1 MNQSWKNTAA
11 RFLAAQTIS
20 LFGSSL
26 VQYAIVWYI
35 TLSTSSGRML
45 TISTVCSFAPQI
57 AISLFAGVWIDRY
70 DRKSLIMLSDTVIAL
85 STLILAIAFLS
96 GHRNKWLLFTVLMV
110 RSAGTGIQTPAVNA
124 VIPQIVPQK
133 HLMQVNGIQNTIT
146 SLIMFLSPAVSG
158 AILSVSTLETTLFID
173 VFTALIGVGITSA
186 LTIPGYRKDTLA
198 GSDNAGRK
206 DGLKSRDNI
215 KESSGILSMK
225 QGFLYLKTD
234 SFVRHLLLFQIA
246 VLFLISPSAFLTP
259 LMVSR
264 TFGPEVWRLTAS
276 EMTYSMGSVLGG
288 ILITSWGGFKKR
300 LKTTVL
306 AGWLY
311 GVLMAGL
318 GVAPVFLFYLACNLM
333 IGITSPCYNSPITV
347 SIQEQVPAS
356 MQGRVFSFMQI
367 STSCALP
374 LGMMVFG
381 PLADVVRIQYLL
393 IGGGFAVMA
402 CTAAFYF
409 AMIRPA
415 G

>member
-11 RFLAAQTIS
+11 RFLTAQTIS

-26 VQYAIVWYI
+26 VQYAIVWYV

-45 TISTVCSFAPQI
+45 TISTVCGFAPQI

-70 DRKSLIMLSDTVIAL
+70 DRKMLIMLSDTVIAL

-96 GHRNKWLLFTVLMV
+96 GHRNIWLLFTVLMI

-124 VIPQIVPQK
+124 VIPQIVPQE
-133 HLMQVNGIQNTIT
+133 HLMRVNGIQSTIT
-146 SLIMFLSPAVSG
+146 ALIMFLSPAVSG

-173 VFTALIGVGITSA
+173 VFTALIGVGITSVLA
-186 LTIPGYRKDTLA
+186 IPGYRKDRMEDHA
-198 GSDNAGRK
+198 GT
-206 DGLKSRDNI
+206 
-215 KESSGILSMK
+215 SSGISSLK

-264 TFGPEVWRLTAS
+264 TFGPQVWRLTAS
-276 EMTYSMGSVLGG
+276 EMTYSIGSVLGG

-318 GVAPVFLFYLACNLM
+318 GMAPAFLIYLACNMM

-381 PLADVVRIQYLL
+381 PLADAVRIQTLL
-393 IGGGFAVMA
+393 IGGGVAVMA

-409 AMIRPA
+409 AIIKKTE
-415 G
+415 

>member
-11 RFLAAQTIS
+11 RFLTAQTIS

-26 VQYAIVWYI
+26 VQYAIVWYV

-45 TISTVCSFAPQI
+45 TISTVCGFAPQI

-70 DRKSLIMLSDTVIAL
+70 DRKMLIMLSDTVIAL

-96 GHRNKWLLFTVLMV
+96 GHRNIWLLFTVLMI

-124 VIPQIVPQK
+124 VIPQIVPQE
-133 HLMQVNGIQNTIT
+133 HLMRVNGIQSTIT
-146 SLIMFLSPAVSG
+146 ALIMFLSPAVSG

-173 VFTALIGVGITSA
+173 VFTALIGVGITSVLA
-186 LTIPGYRKDTLA
+186 IPGYRKDRMEDHA
-198 GSDNAGRK
+198 GT
-206 DGLKSRDNI
+206 
-215 KESSGILSMK
+215 SSGISSLK

-264 TFGPEVWRLTAS
+264 TFGPQVWRLTAS
-276 EMTYSMGSVLGG
+276 EMTYSIGSVLGG

-318 GVAPVFLFYLACNLM
+318 GMAPVFLFYLACNMM

-381 PLADVVRIQYLL
+381 PLADVIRIQTLL
-393 IGGGFAVMA
+393 IGGGVAVMA

-409 AMIRPA
+409 AII
-415 G
+415 

>member
-1 MNQSWKNTAA
+1 
-11 RFLAAQTIS
+11 
-20 LFGSSL
+20 
-26 VQYAIVWYI
+26 
-35 TLSTSSGRML
+35 
-45 TISTVCSFAPQI
+45 
-57 AISLFAGVWIDRY
+57 
-70 DRKSLIMLSDTVIAL
+70 
-85 STLILAIAFLS
+85 
-96 GHRNKWLLFTVLMV
+96 
-110 RSAGTGIQTPAVNA
+110 
-124 VIPQIVPQK
+124 
-133 HLMQVNGIQNTIT
+133 MQVNGIQNTLT

-186 LTIPGYRKDTLA
+186 LTIPGYRKDMMA

-374 LGMMVFG
+374 IGMMVFG

-393 IGGGFAVMA
+393 IGGGIAVMT

-409 AMIRPA
+409 AIIRPA

>member
-11 RFLAAQTIS
+11 RFLTAQTIS

-26 VQYAIVWYI
+26 VQYAIVWYV

-45 TISTVCSFAPQI
+45 TISTVCGFAPQI

-70 DRKSLIMLSDTVIAL
+70 DRKMLIMLSDTVIAL
-85 STLILAIAFLS
+85 STLILAINFLS
-96 GHRNKWLLFTVLMV
+96 GHRNIWLLFTVLMI

-124 VIPQIVPQK
+124 VIPQIVPQG
-133 HLMQVNGIQNTIT
+133 HLMRVNGIQSTIT
-146 SLIMFLSPAVSG
+146 ALIMFLSPAVSG

-173 VFTALIGVGITSA
+173 VFTALIGVGITSVLA
-186 LTIPGYRKDTLA
+186 IPGYRKDRMEDHA
-198 GSDNAGRK
+198 GT
-206 DGLKSRDNI
+206 
-215 KESSGILSMK
+215 SSGISSLK

-264 TFGPEVWRLTAS
+264 TFGPQVWRLTAS
-276 EMTYSMGSVLGG
+276 EMTYSIGSVLGG

-318 GVAPVFLFYLACNLM
+318 GMAPAFLIYLACNMM

-381 PLADVVRIQYLL
+381 PLADAVRIQTLL
-393 IGGGFAVMA
+393 IGGGVAVMA

-409 AMIRPA
+409 AII
-415 G
+415 

>member
-11 RFLAAQTIS
+11 RFLTAQTIS

-26 VQYAIVWYI
+26 VQYAIVWYV

-45 TISTVCSFAPQI
+45 TISTVCGFAPQI

-70 DRKSLIMLSDTVIAL
+70 DRKMLIMLSDTVIAL

-96 GHRNKWLLFTVLMV
+96 GHRNIWLLFTVLMI

-124 VIPQIVPQK
+124 VIPQIVPQG
-133 HLMQVNGIQNTIT
+133 HLMRINGIQSTIT
-146 SLIMFLSPAVSG
+146 ALIMFLSPAVSG

-173 VFTALIGVGITSA
+173 VFTALIGVGITSVLA
-186 LTIPGYRKDTLA
+186 IPGYRKDRMEDHA
-198 GSDNAGRK
+198 GT
-206 DGLKSRDNI
+206 
-215 KESSGILSMK
+215 SSGISSLK

-264 TFGPEVWRLTAS
+264 TFGPQVWRLTAS
-276 EMTYSMGSVLGG
+276 EMTYSIGSVLGG

-318 GVAPVFLFYLACNLM
+318 GMAPAFLIYLACNMM

-381 PLADVVRIQYLL
+381 PLADAVRIQTLL
-393 IGGGFAVMA
+393 IGGGVAVMI

-409 AMIRPA
+409 AIIKKTE
-415 G
+415 

>member
-11 RFLAAQTIS
+11 RFLTAQTIS

-26 VQYAIVWYI
+26 VQYAIVWYV

-45 TISTVCSFAPQI
+45 TISTVCGFAPQI

-70 DRKSLIMLSDTVIAL
+70 DRKMLIMLSDTVIAL

-96 GHRNKWLLFTVLMV
+96 GHRNIWLLFTVLMI

-124 VIPQIVPQK
+124 VIPQIVPQE
-133 HLMQVNGIQNTIT
+133 HLMRVNGIQSTIT
-146 SLIMFLSPAVSG
+146 ALIMFLSPAVSG

-173 VFTALIGVGITSA
+173 VFTALIGVGITSVLA
-186 LTIPGYRKDTLA
+186 IPGYRKDRMEDHA
-198 GSDNAGRK
+198 GT
-206 DGLKSRDNI
+206 
-215 KESSGILSMK
+215 SSGISSLK

-264 TFGPEVWRLTAS
+264 TFGPQVWRLTAS
-276 EMTYSMGSVLGG
+276 EMTYSIGSVLGG

-318 GVAPVFLFYLACNLM
+318 GMAPAFLIYLACNMM

-381 PLADVVRIQYLL
+381 PLADVIRIQTLL
-393 IGGGFAVMA
+393 IGGGVAVMI

-409 AMIRPA
+409 AIIKKTE
-415 G
+415 

>member
-11 RFLAAQTIS
+11 RFLTAQTIS

-26 VQYAIVWYI
+26 VQYAIVWYV

-45 TISTVCSFAPQI
+45 TISTVCGFAPQI

-70 DRKSLIMLSDTVIAL
+70 DRKMLIMLSDTVIAL
-85 STLILAIAFLS
+85 STLILAINFLS
-96 GHRNKWLLFTVLMV
+96 GHRNIWLLFTVLMI

-124 VIPQIVPQK
+124 VIPQIVPQG
-133 HLMQVNGIQNTIT
+133 HLMRVNGIQSTIT
-146 SLIMFLSPAVSG
+146 ALIMFLSPAVSG

-173 VFTALIGVGITSA
+173 VFTALIGVGITSVLA
-186 LTIPGYRKDTLA
+186 IPGYRKDRMEDHA
-198 GSDNAGRK
+198 GT
-206 DGLKSRDNI
+206 
-215 KESSGILSMK
+215 SSGISSLK

-264 TFGPEVWRLTAS
+264 TFGPQVWRLTAS
-276 EMTYSMGSVLGG
+276 EMTYSIGSVLGG

-318 GVAPVFLFYLACNLM
+318 GMAPAFLIYLACNMM

-381 PLADVVRIQYLL
+381 PLADVIRIQTLL
-393 IGGGFAVMA
+393 IGGGVAVMA

-409 AMIRPA
+409 AII
-415 G
+415 

>member
-11 RFLAAQTIS
+11 RFLTAQTIS

-26 VQYAIVWYI
+26 VQYAIVWYV

-45 TISTVCSFAPQI
+45 TISTVCGFAPQI

-70 DRKSLIMLSDTVIAL
+70 DRKMLIMLSDTVIAL

-96 GHRNKWLLFTVLMV
+96 GHRNIWLLFAVLMI

-124 VIPQIVPQK
+124 VIPQIVPQE
-133 HLMQVNGIQNTIT
+133 HLMRVNGIQSTIT
-146 SLIMFLSPAVSG
+146 ALIMFLSPAVSG

-173 VFTALIGVGITSA
+173 VFTALIGVGITSVLA
-186 LTIPGYRKDTLA
+186 IPGYRKDRMEDHA
-198 GSDNAGRK
+198 GT
-206 DGLKSRDNI
+206 
-215 KESSGILSMK
+215 SSGISSLK

-264 TFGPEVWRLTAS
+264 TFGPQVWRLTAS
-276 EMTYSMGSVLGG
+276 EMTYSIGSVLGG

-318 GVAPVFLFYLACNLM
+318 GMAPAFLIYLACNMM

-381 PLADVVRIQYLL
+381 PLADVIRIQTLL
-393 IGGGFAVMA
+393 IGGGVAVMA

-409 AMIRPA
+409 AII
-415 G
+415 

>member
-1 MNQSWKNTAA
+1 
-11 RFLAAQTIS
+11 
-20 LFGSSL
+20 
-26 VQYAIVWYI
+26 
-35 TLSTSSGRML
+35 ML
-45 TISTVCSFAPQI
+45 TISTVCGFAPQI

-70 DRKSLIMLSDTVIAL
+70 DRKSLIMLSDTIIAL

-96 GHRNKWLLFTVLMV
+96 GHRNIWLLFTVLMV

-133 HLMQVNGIQNTIT
+133 HLMQVNGIQNTLT

-186 LTIPGYRKDTLA
+186 LTIPGYRKDMMA

-374 LGMMVFG
+374 IGMMVFG

-393 IGGGFAVMA
+393 IGGGIAVMA

-409 AMIRPA
+409 AIIRPA

>member
-11 RFLAAQTIS
+11 RFLTAQTIS

-26 VQYAIVWYI
+26 VQYAIVWYV

-45 TISTVCSFAPQI
+45 TISTVCGFAPQI

-70 DRKSLIMLSDTVIAL
+70 DRKMLIMLSDTVIAL

-96 GHRNKWLLFTVLMV
+96 GHRNIWLLFTVLMI

-124 VIPQIVPQK
+124 VIPQIVPQE
-133 HLMQVNGIQNTIT
+133 HLMRVNGIQSTIT
-146 SLIMFLSPAVSG
+146 ALIMFFSPAVSG

-173 VFTALIGVGITSA
+173 VFTALIGVGITSVLA
-186 LTIPGYRKDTLA
+186 IPGYRKDRMEDHA
-198 GSDNAGRK
+198 GT
-206 DGLKSRDNI
+206 
-215 KESSGILSMK
+215 SSGISSLK

-264 TFGPEVWRLTAS
+264 TFGPQVWRLTAS
-276 EMTYSMGSVLGG
+276 EMTYSIGSVLGG

-318 GVAPVFLFYLACNLM
+318 GMAPAFLIYLACNMM

-381 PLADVVRIQYLL
+381 PLADVIRIQTLL
-393 IGGGFAVMA
+393 IGGGVAVII

-409 AMIRPA
+409 AIIKKTE
-415 G
+415 

>member
-11 RFLAAQTIS
+11 RFLTAQTIS

-45 TISTVCSFAPQI
+45 TISTVCGFAPQI

-70 DRKSLIMLSDTVIAL
+70 DRKSLIMLSDTIIAL

-96 GHRNKWLLFTVLMV
+96 GHRNIWLLFTVLMV
-110 RSAGTGIQTPAVNA
+110 RSAGTGIQT
-124 VIPQIVPQK
+124 
-133 HLMQVNGIQNTIT
+133 
-146 SLIMFLSPAVSG
+146 PAVSG

-186 LTIPGYRKDTLA
+186 LTIPGYRKDMMA

-374 LGMMVFG
+374 IGMMVFG

-393 IGGGFAVMA
+393 IGGGIAVMT

-409 AMIRPA
+409 AIIRPA

>member
-11 RFLAAQTIS
+11 RFLTAQTIS

-26 VQYAIVWYI
+26 VQYAIVWYV

-45 TISTVCSFAPQI
+45 TISTVCGFAPQI

-70 DRKSLIMLSDTVIAL
+70 DRKMLIMLSDTVIAL

-96 GHRNKWLLFTVLMV
+96 GHRNIWLLFTVLMI

-124 VIPQIVPQK
+124 VIPQIVPQG
-133 HLMQVNGIQNTIT
+133 HLMRINGIQSTIT
-146 SLIMFLSPAVSG
+146 ALIMFLSPAVSG

-173 VFTALIGVGITSA
+173 VFTALIGVGITSVLA
-186 LTIPGYRKDTLA
+186 IPGYRKDRMEDHA
-198 GSDNAGRK
+198 GT
-206 DGLKSRDNI
+206 
-215 KESSGILSMK
+215 SSGISSLK

-264 TFGPEVWRLTAS
+264 TFGPQVWRLTAS
-276 EMTYSMGSVLGG
+276 EMTYSIGSVLGG

-318 GVAPVFLFYLACNLM
+318 GMAPAFLIYLACNMM

-381 PLADVVRIQYLL
+381 PLADAVRIQTLL
-393 IGGGFAVMA
+393 IGGGVAVMI

-409 AMIRPA
+409 AII
-415 G
+415 

>member
-11 RFLAAQTIS
+11 RFLTAQTIS

-26 VQYAIVWYI
+26 VQYAIVWYV

-45 TISTVCSFAPQI
+45 TISTVCGFAPQI

-70 DRKSLIMLSDTVIAL
+70 DRKMLIMLSDTVIAL

-96 GHRNKWLLFTVLMV
+96 GHRNIWLLFAVLMI

-124 VIPQIVPQK
+124 VIPQIVPQE
-133 HLMQVNGIQNTIT
+133 HLMRVNGIQSTIT
-146 SLIMFLSPAVSG
+146 ALIMFLSPAVSG

-173 VFTALIGVGITSA
+173 VFTALIGVGITSVLA
-186 LTIPGYRKDTLA
+186 IPGYRKDRMEDHA
-198 GSDNAGRK
+198 GT
-206 DGLKSRDNI
+206 
-215 KESSGILSMK
+215 SSGISSLK

-264 TFGPEVWRLTAS
+264 TFGPQVWRLTAS
-276 EMTYSMGSVLGG
+276 EMTYSIGSVLGG

-318 GVAPVFLFYLACNLM
+318 GMAPAFLIYLACNMM

-381 PLADVVRIQYLL
+381 PLADAVRIQTLL
-393 IGGGFAVMA
+393 IGGGVAVMI

-409 AMIRPA
+409 AII
-415 G
+415 

>member
-11 RFLAAQTIS
+11 RFLTAQTIS

-45 TISTVCSFAPQI
+45 TISTVCGFAPQI

-70 DRKSLIMLSDTVIAL
+70 DRKSLIMLSDTIIAL
-85 STLILAIAFLS
+85 STLILAIAFFS
-96 GHRNKWLLFTVLMV
+96 GHRNIWLLFTVLMV

-133 HLMQVNGIQNTIT
+133 HLMQVNGIQNTLT

-186 LTIPGYRKDTLA
+186 LTIPGYRKDMMA

-374 LGMMVFG
+374 IGMMVFG

-393 IGGGFAVMA
+393 IGGGNAVMT
-402 CTAAFYF
+402 CTAAFSF
-409 AMIRPA
+409 AIIRPA

>member
-11 RFLAAQTIS
+11 RFLTAQTIS

-26 VQYAIVWYI
+26 VQYAIVWYV

-45 TISTVCSFAPQI
+45 TISTVCGFAPQI

-70 DRKSLIMLSDTVIAL
+70 DRKMLIMLSDTVIAL

-96 GHRNKWLLFTVLMV
+96 GHRNIWLLFAVLMI

-124 VIPQIVPQK
+124 VIPQIVPQE
-133 HLMQVNGIQNTIT
+133 HLMRVNGIQSTIT
-146 SLIMFLSPAVSG
+146 ALIMFLSPAVSG

-173 VFTALIGVGITSA
+173 VFTALIGVGITSVLA
-186 LTIPGYRKDTLA
+186 IPGYRKDRMEDHA
-198 GSDNAGRK
+198 GT
-206 DGLKSRDNI
+206 
-215 KESSGILSMK
+215 SSGISRLK

-264 TFGPEVWRLTAS
+264 TFGPQVWRLTAS
-276 EMTYSMGSVLGG
+276 EMTYSIGSVLGG

-318 GVAPVFLFYLACNLM
+318 GMAPAFLIYLACNMM

-381 PLADVVRIQYLL
+381 PLADVIRIQTLL
-393 IGGGFAVMA
+393 IGGGVAVMI

-409 AMIRPA
+409 AIIKKTE
-415 G
+415 

>member
-11 RFLAAQTIS
+11 RFLIAQTIS

-45 TISTVCSFAPQI
+45 TISTVCGFAPQI

-70 DRKSLIMLSDTVIAL
+70 DRKSLIMLSDTIIAL

-96 GHRNKWLLFTVLMV
+96 GHRNIWLLFTVLMV

-133 HLMQVNGIQNTIT
+133 HLMQVNGIQNTLT

-186 LTIPGYRKDTLA
+186 LTIPGYRKDMMA

-318 GVAPVFLFYLACNLM
+318 GVAPVFLF
-333 IGITSPCYNSPITV
+333 
-347 SIQEQVPAS
+347 
-356 MQGRVFSFMQI
+356 
-367 STSCALP
+367 
-374 LGMMVFG
+374 
-381 PLADVVRIQYLL
+381 
-393 IGGGFAVMA
+393 
-402 CTAAFYF
+402 
-409 AMIRPA
+409 
-415 G
+415 

>member
-11 RFLAAQTIS
+11 RFLTAQTIS

-26 VQYAIVWYI
+26 VQYAIVWYV

-45 TISTVCSFAPQI
+45 TISTVCGFAPQI

-70 DRKSLIMLSDTVIAL
+70 DRKMLIMLSDTVIAL

-96 GHRNKWLLFTVLMV
+96 GHRNIWLLFAVLMI

-124 VIPQIVPQK
+124 VIPQIVPQE
-133 HLMQVNGIQNTIT
+133 HLMRVNGIQSTIT
-146 SLIMFLSPAVSG
+146 ALIMFLSPAVSG

-173 VFTALIGVGITSA
+173 VFTALIGVGITSVLA
-186 LTIPGYRKDTLA
+186 IPGYRKDRMEDHA
-198 GSDNAGRK
+198 GT
-206 DGLKSRDNI
+206 
-215 KESSGILSMK
+215 SSGISSLK

-264 TFGPEVWRLTAS
+264 TFGPQVWRLTAS
-276 EMTYSMGSVLGG
+276 EMTYSIGSVLGG

-318 GVAPVFLFYLACNLM
+318 GMAPAFLIYLACNMM

-381 PLADVVRIQYLL
+381 PLADVIRIQTLL
-393 IGGGFAVMA
+393 IGGGVAVMV

-409 AMIRPA
+409 AIIKKTE
-415 G
+415 

>member
-1 MNQSWKNTAA
+1 
-11 RFLAAQTIS
+11 
-20 LFGSSL
+20 
-26 VQYAIVWYI
+26 
-35 TLSTSSGRML
+35 
-45 TISTVCSFAPQI
+45 FAPQI

-70 DRKSLIMLSDTVIAL
+70 DRKMLIMLSDTVIAL

-96 GHRNKWLLFTVLMV
+96 GHRNIWLLFAVLMI

-124 VIPQIVPQK
+124 VIPQIVPQE
-133 HLMQVNGIQNTIT
+133 HLMRVNGIQSTIT
-146 SLIMFLSPAVSG
+146 ALIMFLSPAVSG

-173 VFTALIGVGITSA
+173 VFTALIGVGITSVLA
-186 LTIPGYRKDTLA
+186 IPGYRKDRMEDHA
-198 GSDNAGRK
+198 GT
-206 DGLKSRDNI
+206 
-215 KESSGILSMK
+215 SSGISRLK

-259 LMVSR
+259 LMISR
-264 TFGPEVWRLTAS
+264 TFGPQVWRLTAS
-276 EMTYSMGSVLGG
+276 EMTYSIGSVLGG

-318 GVAPVFLFYLACNLM
+318 GMAPAFLIYLACNMM

-381 PLADVVRIQYLL
+381 PLADVIRIQTLL
-393 IGGGFAVMA
+393 IGGGVAVMI

-409 AMIRPA
+409 AIIKKTE
-415 G
+415 